1 MNFDNFDNSHNS
13 FLWPE
18 YFINYSCERWI
29 PWHDSTSV
37 LCLHYRPLH
46 YHCSTEDAYTWNNF
60 PCIKSLVHTIYMCT
74 PYSHKKHKKPHRTLY
89 VYIYIYKNRWF
100 YTVLCKIQNTGHC
113 TFISYTLQFYA
124 SYSSSRPTLI
134 LGTERRVGA
143 GLPGSQP
150 RIYFPANFRYRRT
163 RSNHSRSI
171 PFRKL

>member
-1 MNFDNFDNSHNS
+1 MIILIIRIIVSYDQNISLIIHVKDGSHGMIRHPFCVYITAHYITTAVQKMLTPEIT
-13 FLWPE
+13 FLAL
-18 YFINYSCERWI
+18 N
-29 PWHDSTSV
+29 PWYIQSTCV
-37 LCLHYRPLH
+37 
-46 YHCSTEDAYTWNNF
+46 
-60 PCIKSLVHTIYMCT
+60 
-74 PYSHKKHKKPHRTLY
+74 HRT
-89 VYIYIYKNRWF
+89 VTKNIKNH
-100 YTVLCKIQNTGHC
+100 TVLCKIQNTGHC